1 MTDTESEKEEGVTAG
16 SVPVMA
22 SNKRPATEAGPS
34 NDQQAAEPDSEED
47 DVMAAQQTGRLG
59 QQSSHSAQEASSS
72 GVPDS
77 NTMRATGTH
86 QRGKRRLRT
95 AGGRVITTDQPAAG
109 AQQGRNAAARAKPA
123 ATAVPANAGARAAKQ
138 GNNAAARAKPAATAG
153 HTSAG
158 AQRARQGKNA
168 AARQPIQRGR
178 SSFSFDRTPE
188 ADDDDDDE
196 AAESDPDAPTRR
208 AK

>member
-1 MTDTESEKEEGVTAG
+1 
-16 SVPVMA
+16 
-22 SNKRPATEAGPS
+22 
-34 NDQQAAEPDSEED
+34 
-47 DVMAAQQTGRLG
+47 MAAQQTGRLG

-77 NTMRATGTH
+77 NTTRATGTH
-86 QRGKRRLRT
+86 RGKRRHRT

-109 AQQGRNAAARAKPA
+109 AQQGRTAAARAKPA
-123 ATAVPANAGARAAKQ
+123 ATAVPANAGARAAEQ

-158 AQRARQGKNA
+158 AQRPRQGKNA

-178 SSFSFDRTPE
+178 SSFRFDCTPE
-188 ADDDDDDE
+188 ADDDEERMQKAGETGLLALSNAIIDLKAPRPAQQCKSSSYVSL
-196 AAESDPDAPTRR
+196 AADTTQVAWYNAWNQSGTTYQAIV
-208 AK
+208 KLQN